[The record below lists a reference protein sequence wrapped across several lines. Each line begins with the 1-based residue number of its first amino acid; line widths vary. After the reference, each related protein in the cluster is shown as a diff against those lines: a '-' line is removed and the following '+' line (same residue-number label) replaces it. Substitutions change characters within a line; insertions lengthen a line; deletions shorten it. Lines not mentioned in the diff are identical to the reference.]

1 MKISGLLDSIRKS
14 DLVLPEFQREY
25 VWSLNQAK
33 QLMVSLARGYPVG
46 GILLWKTDK
55 PPELKNIDAL
65 PEKIGTVQVLLDG
78 QQRLTTLHMLL
89 TGAIPNFYTE
99 EEIENDPRHL
109 YVNLND
115 LDFQYYQSSRMDGD
129 PYWQHVTACF
139 DVNQAIS
146 PIRIAQT
153 KAAGSEEDAMAL
165 AQKLMDNL
173 TRIRNI
179 KEIDLPEQIVPSHA
193 DLDESINI
201 FDRINSQGTK
211 LTDAELALTHVTG
224 KWPRARRALKSKA
237 EDCANHGFDFTLTF
251 LTRALTATV
260 TNRALFEAIH
270 SRPRDELEAG
280 WNKLVK
286 ILDYLMTILPQ
297 KAFIHSTN
305 DLNTSNALIPLVTY
319 LSINQSRFSDE
330 KSIRHATNWLYAAL
344 MWARYTAQT
353 DQRLEAD
360 VQLVVRETEPWD
372 ALRSHIIE
380 QRGRIEVK
388 DSDFEGRGIQ
398 HPLYKAIFILAK
410 AHGAVDWFN
419 GLPLAQIRGARH
431 GLQSHHIFPQA
442 HLYRNGWDSDNY
454 THRQAVNEIANR
466 AFLTTTSTWEIS
478 DRPPAEYLPAIE
490 ERYPGALSAQ
500 FVPIEPELWRVERF
514 PDFLAARREIMARK
528 LNEFMVSLISQPE
541 ETHQRPITD
550 LIRLGESYV
559 LEFKSTLQW
568 DAVRNERNKALRHSS
583 LKTVN
588 AFMNSQGGTLVIGVE
603 DDGGIYGLDRDLSL
617 THHSKDRFE
626 QLLTSLIAESMGA
639 TTAPNFS
646 VRFEEVGDKS
656 VCVVD
661 VERSPEPVFMK
672 SDKGKAFYIRMG
684 NTSRALD
691 HEETLK
697 YVEQIW

>member
-1 MKISGLLDSIRKS
+1 M
-14 DLVLPEFQREY
+14 
-25 VWSLNQAK
+25 
-33 QLMVSLARGYPVG
+33 
-46 GILLWKTDK
+46 
-55 PPELKNIDAL
+55 
-65 PEKIGTVQVLLDG
+65 
-78 QQRLTTLHMLL
+78 
-89 TGAIPNFYTE
+89 
-99 EEIENDPRHL
+99 
-109 YVNLND
+109 
-115 LDFQYYQSSRMDGD
+115 
-129 PYWQHVTACF
+129 
-139 DVNQAIS
+139 
-146 PIRIAQT
+146 
-153 KAAGSEEDAMAL
+153 
-165 AQKLMDNL
+165 
-173 TRIRNI
+173 
-179 KEIDLPEQIVPSHA
+179 
-193 DLDESINI
+193 
-201 FDRINSQGTK
+201 
-211 LTDAELALTHVTG
+211 
-224 KWPRARRALKSKA
+224 
-237 EDCANHGFDFTLTF
+237 
-251 LTRALTATV
+251 TRALTATV

-305 DLNTSNALIPLVTY
+305 DLNTNNALIPLVTH

-330 KSIRHATNWLYAAL
+330 KSIRHATNWLYSAL

-360 VQLVVRETEPWD
+360 VQLIVRETEPWD
-372 ALRSHIIE
+372 SLRSNIIE

-388 DSDFEGRGIQ
+388 DSDFEGRGVQ
-398 HPLYKAIFILAK
+398 HPLYKATFILAK
-410 AHGAVDWFN
+410 AHGAVDWYN
-419 GLPLAQIRGARH
+419 GLPLAQTRGASY

-466 AFLTTTSTWEIS
+466 AFLTATSNKSIS
-478 DRPPAEYLPAIE
+478 AKPPAEYLPAIE

-500 FVPIEPELWRVERF
+500 FVPIEPELWKVERF
-514 PDFLAARREIMARK
+514 PEFLAARREIMARK
-528 LNEFMVSLISQPE
+528 LNEFMASLISQPE

-550 LIRLGESYV
+550 LTRLGESYV

-568 DAVRNERNKALRHSS
+568 DAIRNEQNKALRQSS

-617 THHSKDRFE
+617 THHSRDRFE
-626 QLLTSLIAESMGA
+626 QLLISLIAESMGA
-639 TTAPNFS
+639 TTAPNFR

-661 VERSPEPVFMK
+661 VERSQEPVFMK
-672 SDKGKAFYIRMG
+672 SDKGKAFYIRIG
-684 NTSRALD
+684 NTSRSLD

-697 YVEQIW
+697 YVEANW